1 MEFFTVMLVAEA
13 QQIFLDAIPAGPRS
27 IGDPVENGPFGTEEI
42 PCARAGGRVLAQ
54 RVIAAADLPGF
65 DRSTVDGFVVRAAD
79 TFGATESFPAY
90 LKVDGEVLM
99 GQAPA
104 RELKPGQAFRI
115 ATGAMLPPGA
125 DAVVMVEH
133 TEMLG
138 DGEVACLRPAA
149 PGDNVIARGEDARAR
164 AILLEPGRVLRP
176 QEIGALALAGL
187 TSVRVARRP
196 RVAIIST
203 GDELVPPG
211 QTPGPGQISDTNSS
225 ALAAAVEL
233 AGGEALP
240 LGVFPDRAEVLEPA
254 LQQALEADMVLI
266 SGGSSVGT
274 RDLTARLIAGLGK
287 PGILVHGVSVKPGK
301 PTILAV
307 IGTSALAGNGTVGGS
322 SEHPES
328 GLPDASVEPPQ
339 VGTGSKPMPKP
350 VIGLPGHPV
359 SALVIFDLFGRPAIR
374 KLLGLPP
381 FPEWEFSIK
390 ARLSRNIAS
399 APGRLDCLRVSL
411 RREGGEIWADPV
423 LGKSGLLTTLV
434 QADGL
439 AWIEPGREG
448 LLAGEIIDVRP
459 FQGGDL

>member
-1 MEFFTVMLVAEA
+1 MEFFTVKPVAEA
-13 QQIFLDAIPAGPRS
+13 QQIFLDGIKESGP
-27 IGDPVENGPFGTEEI
+27 IGTEEI

-54 RVIAAADLPGF
+54 RVVAPADLPAF
-65 DRSTVDGFVVRAAD
+65 DRSTVDGYAVRSGD

-90 LKVDGEVLM
+90 LRIAGEVLM
-99 GQAPA
+99 GQAPS
-104 RELKPGQAFRI
+104 REIKPGEAFRI

-138 DGEVACLRPAA
+138 EGEVGCIRPAA
-149 PGDNVIARGEDARAR
+149 PGDNVIVRGEDALAGTV
-164 AILLEPGRVLRP
+164 LLEPGTILRP
-176 QEIGALALAGL
+176 QEIGALALAGM
-187 TSVRVARRP
+187 TRVRVARRP
-196 RVAIIST
+196 RAAIIST

-211 QTPGPGQISDTNSS
+211 ETPGRGQISDTNSS

-233 AGGEALP
+233 AGGEAVL
-240 LGVFPDRAEVLEPA
+240 LGVFPDRAQVLEPA
-254 LQQALEADMVLI
+254 LKHALEFDMVLI

-274 RDLTARLIAGLGK
+274 RDLTARLIAGLGS

-307 IGTSALAGNGTVGGS
+307 VGGS
-322 SEHPES
+322 PDSAA
-328 GLPDASVEPPQ
+328 LPGA
-339 VGTGSKPMPKP
+339 PKP

-359 SALVIFDLFGRPAIR
+359 SALVIFDLFARPAIR
-374 KLLGLPP
+374 TFLGLPP
-381 FPEWEFSIK
+381 FPRWEFSLR

-399 APGRLDCLRVSL
+399 APERLDCLRVRL

-448 LLAGEIIDVRP
+448 LLAGEIIEVRP
-459 FQGGDL
+459 FQGGEV